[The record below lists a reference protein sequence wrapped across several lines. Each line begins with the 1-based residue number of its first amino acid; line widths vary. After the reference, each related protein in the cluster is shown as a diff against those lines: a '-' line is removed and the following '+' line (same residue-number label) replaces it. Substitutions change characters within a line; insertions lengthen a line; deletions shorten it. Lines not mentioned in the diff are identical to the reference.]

1 MSFIN
6 TNIKKWNIEKYVVRI
21 TSRYNVVWESNK
33 VTFLG
38 NTIYQIFIKYLSIY
52 LSNIYLKRNRKLST
66 LARVVKSFSFKSKCF
81 FYKSN
86 YRVTVYRMSTCM
98 DSLMAGYNLC
108 PFSDPWPDAV
118 SCNILSKE
126 PFWGKICYFS
136 PFLSNC

>member
-81 FYKSN
+81 FIKATIESQFTECLLVWILWWPGIIYALLATPDRMLSPVIFYQKSLFGAKS
-86 YRVTVYRMSTCM
+86 VTSVH
-98 DSLMAGYNLC
+98 
-108 PFSDPWPDAV
+108 F
-118 SCNILSKE
+118 
-126 PFWGKICYFS
+126 
-136 PFLSNC
+136 